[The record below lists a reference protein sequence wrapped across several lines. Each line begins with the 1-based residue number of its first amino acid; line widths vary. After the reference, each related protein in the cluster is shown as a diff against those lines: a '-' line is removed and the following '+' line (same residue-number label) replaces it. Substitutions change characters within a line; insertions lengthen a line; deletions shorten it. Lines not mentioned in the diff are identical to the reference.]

1 MPHQATAVK
10 LAADHRRVARLRQ
23 IISEKSY
30 EQGPEFTLASG
41 AKSKFYFDMKPTA
54 FDPEGAT
61 LIAELILDEL
71 ANRPVDF
78 IGGLEMGAVPVIAAV
93 AMKSFGG
100 LNLPGLFVRKEAKGH
115 GTRRLVEGIEAGA
128 SVEGKN
134 VVLVEDVTTSGGS
147 VMKAV
152 EAVREA
158 GGSVDT
164 VITIVDRQ
172 EGATTNLRNEGIEL
186 VALLTADDFL
196 DQS

>member
-78 IGGLEMGAVPVIAAV
+78 I
-93 AMKSFGG
+93 GG